1 MKITDAV
8 GIAILASL
16 GLVIPY
22 AGAQQATLTI
32 NPSTVRQIQRQ
43 LNQRGYNSGPVDGNW
58 GMRSQRAMKS
68 FQQAQG
74 LEATGEVD
82 PETMSVL
89 GVRLNGAPMPQ
100 NQTARNEQ
108 PRGSLSP
115 STIRQ
120 AQRDL
125 NRRGYSAGNVDGVW
139 GRETRQALR
148 NFQRTEGL
156 TTTGRLDEQTLSALH
171 VNSRR

>member
-1 MKITDAV
+1 MKIRYAA
-8 GIAILASL
+8 GIAVLASL
-16 GLVIPY
+16 GLMIPS
-22 AGAQQATLTI
+22 ADAQQATLTI

-58 GMRSQRAMKS
+58 GMRSQRAMKN

-82 PETMSVL
+82 PETMSAL

-100 NQTARNEQ
+100 NQIARNEQ
-108 PRGSLSP
+108 PRP
-115 STIRQ
+115 STVRQ
-120 AQRDL
+120 VQRDL

-139 GRETRQALR
+139 GPETRQALR

-156 TTTGRLDEQTLSALH
+156 TTTGRLDNQTLSALH
-171 VNSRR
+171 GNSRR